1 MYGFSVDFSVSN
13 GKKVRFIIIF
23 YTVKL
28 VLTNIYN
35 SLINIGLYKIRGGW
49 SLGIW
54 ISIWISY
61 RNGYLYSW
69 L

>member
-35 SLINIGLYKIRGGW
+35 SLINIGLYKIRGG
-49 SLGIW
+49 
-54 ISIWISY
+54 
-61 RNGYLYSW
+61 
-69 L
+69 